1 MKQMGPF
8 GRLFLVLAPLGIA
21 FAVVGCVDKSN
32 SNPTDMPNAGATT
45 AAPSTTAAVASG
57 ELAVFAAASLTDA
70 FTEMKA
76 AFETTKP
83 GVRITYNFAG
93 SPALR
98 TQLQEGA
105 RADIFAAADTNNM
118 RQALDA
124 GLVVDA
130 GETFT
135 RNRLALIVPANN
147 PAKITALR
155 DLGNDG
161 VKLVLALDAVPVGRY
176 ARESIAKMAADG
188 SFGEGFSDRVLAN
201 LVSEEPNVKAV
212 VTKVQ
217 LGEADAGI
225 VYVTDV
231 TAGVAAD
238 VKVIEIPD
246 NFNILATYPI
256 ALTVDA
262 ANPAAAAAFVA
273 FVLSPAG
280 QAIMTRFGFKP
291 IE

>member
-1 MKQMGPF
+1 
-8 GRLFLVLAPLGIA
+8 
-21 FAVVGCVDKSN
+21 
-32 SNPTDMPNAGATT
+32 
-45 AAPSTTAAVASG
+45 
-57 ELAVFAAASLTDA
+57 
-70 FTEMKA
+70 
-76 AFETTKP
+76 
-83 GVRITYNFAG
+83 
-93 SPALR
+93 
-98 TQLQEGA
+98 
-105 RADIFAAADTNNM
+105 M

-135 RNRLALIVPANN
+135 RNRLALIVPADN

-246 NFNILATYPI
+246 AYNVLATYPM
-256 ALTVDA
+256 ALTADA

-280 QAIMTRFGFKP
+280 QAIMTRFGFQP

>member
-1 MKQMGPF
+1 MGPF
-8 GRLFLVLAPLGIA
+8 GRRFLGLAALGIA
-21 FAVVGCVDKSN
+21 LATGGCGDN
-32 SNPTDMPNAGATT
+32 SSGGSAPTRNANIS
-45 AAPSTTAAVASG
+45 AAPATATAAVVSG
-57 ELAVFAAASLTDA
+57 DLVVFAAASLTDA

-76 AFETTKP
+76 AFETANP
-83 GVRITYNFAG
+83 GVQITYNFAG

-105 RADIFAAADTNNM
+105 RADIFVAADANNM

-124 GLVVDA
+124 RLVADA
-130 GETFT
+130 GTTFT
-135 RNRLALIVPANN
+135 HNRLALIVPANN
-147 PAKITALR
+147 PAKITVLH

-161 VKLVLALDAVPVGRY
+161 VKLVLALAEVPVGRY
-176 ARESIAKMAADG
+176 ARESIAKMEADG
-188 SFGEGFSDRVLAN
+188 SFGERFRARVLAN

-231 TAGVAAD
+231 TEGVAAD
-238 VKVIEIPD
+238 VKVIGIPD
-246 NFNILATYPI
+246 AYNVLATYPV
-256 ALTVDA
+256 ALTAHPTNAD
-262 ANPAAAAAFVA
+262 AAAAFVA
-273 FVLSPAG
+273 FVLSEEG
-280 QAIMTRFGFKP
+280 QAILASFGFQP